1 MKLVRVDG
9 LLSQLDDFIVSCCI
23 GGDFQ
28 PEQAIQ
34 YMSASSG
41 NMSLVEENPYPP
53 MLQALEEL
61 FELAGYEPVKEDNTP
76 QARTIDQKSLE
87 YVQQV
92 KEKLEQLRDNK
103 QQLQREVER
112 LQERRNQY
120 SHFTSLE
127 MPLDEM
133 EASEYI
139 KIRFGFLP
147 GESYERLQT
156 AYADD
161 PYVLFVPC
169 SQENG
174 GYWGLYFTPHRVAD
188 EIDGIFSMLYF
199 ERIRLKGE
207 TGTAKAIVE
216 KLDGEIAAAQQKL
229 NQADR
234 DIVNLWQENR
244 ERCTE
249 MYSHLKWLDAVFD
262 LRHYAAYRDNYFF
275 YVGWVPERAVPEFT
289 RKVKELPRMKL
300 TITDPGKQDKL
311 APPVRLRNILPFR
324 PFEFFVDMYGLPGY
338 GEMDITEF
346 VAITYTLLFGMMFG
360 DVGQGAVLAIA
371 AFIIYKWK
379 HLALFKLMV
388 PCGISSMC
396 FGFVFGSVFGFEETL
411 DPLYH
416 ALGWAGKPIEV
427 MDSINTVLL
436 MAIGIGVALVAIAI
450 LLNIVASARK
460 KLWGEMIFSNNGI
473 VGLLVYLSG
482 VNLVSAFMGGP
493 SPVPGPV
500 CGLVIGVGLVLLF
513 LKEVLVG
520 LVDHHPNWKPESWVD
535 YSMQN
540 IFELLEYVLSYFS
553 NTVSFLRVGAFVIVH
568 AAMMLVVFSL
578 AGEPANPIV
587 VVLGNALVICL
598 EGLLS
603 GIQGLRLEFYEMF
616 SRCYEGGGRPFRGVK
631 LAPAKPKAE

>member
-1 MKLVRVDG
+1 MLVLALVLAVGGYVLYLQTGYYRIPDG
-9 LLSQLDDFIVSCCI
+9 EVLAV
-23 GGDFQ
+23 
-28 PEQAIQ
+28 
-34 YMSASSG
+34 
-41 NMSLVEENPYPP
+41 ENPQAGQLAPGQDYTALTYNIGFGAYGPDYSFFMDTGTMADGTP
-53 MLQALEEL
+53 VQGRWGKAKSKDAVLANTQGALE
-61 FELAGYEPVKEDNTP
+61 
-76 QARTIDQKSLE
+76 TIAAQNADFLLLQEVDVDAHRSYQVDQRAM
-87 YVQQV
+87 
-92 KEKLEQLRDNK
+92 LRD
-103 QQLQREVER
+103 
-112 LQERRNQY
+112 
-120 SHFTSLE
+120 
-127 MPLDEM
+127 
-133 EASEYI
+133 
-139 KIRFGFLP
+139 
-147 GESYERLQT
+147 
-156 AYADD
+156 
-161 PYVLFVPC
+161 
-169 SQENG
+169 
-174 GYWGLYFTPHRVAD
+174 
-188 EIDGIFSMLYF
+188 
-199 ERIRLKGE
+199 
-207 TGTAKAIVE
+207 
-216 KLDGEIAAAQQKL
+216 
-229 NQADR
+229 
-234 DIVNLWQENR
+234 
-244 ERCTE
+244 
-249 MYSHLKWLDAVFD
+249 
-262 LRHYAAYRDNYFF
+262 
-275 YVGWVPERAVPEFT
+275 
-289 RKVKELPRMKL
+289 
-300 TITDPGKQDKL
+300 
-311 APPVRLRNILPFR
+311 
-324 PFEFFVDMYGLPGY
+324 GLPGY

-379 HLALFKLMV
+379 HRALFKLVV

-396 FGFVFGSVFGFEETL
+396 FGFVFGSVFGFEEAL

-450 LLNIVASARK
+450 LLNFVASARK